1 MRFLAR
7 LSFALLVL
15 MSFDAQAEEPPAGWA
30 HAWKNT
36 DFSKATVA
44 FDEIMSGGPPKD
56 GIPAIDRPVFAPA
69 SSITDIGAQEPVITV
84 REGGAVKAYPVRI
97 LMWHEIVNDSV
108 GGVPVAVTFCPLCNS
123 SIVFDRRVGDRLLSF
138 GTTGKLRN
146 SDLVMYDRQTESW
159 WQQFT
164 GEAII
169 GEMVGQRLTP
179 LASRVES
186 FERFLAAAGG
196 DALVM
201 VPNGAFVRSYGANPY
216 SMYDSSKKPFLYRG
230 ALPDQVAPLSR
241 VVVVGEEAW
250 SIDLLREIKRVEKG
264 DLVITWEAGQNSALD
279 KSLIKLGRDIGNVVV
294 QRQTS
299 EGLRDA
305 PHDISFAFAFHAFY
319 PEGPI
324 YTTAD

>member
-1 MRFLAR
+1 VCSSDLAGAILR
-7 LSFALLVL
+7 PGPALAALVL
-15 MSFDAQAEEPPAGWA
+15 TPRQTTGPFYPLTLPLDKDNDLTIVQGQTGIAAG
-30 HAWKNT
+30 T
-36 DFSKATVA
+36 
-44 FDEIMSGGPPKD
+44 
-56 GIPAIDRPVFAPA
+56 
-69 SSITDIGAQEPVITV
+69 ITDIGPQEPVITV

-97 LMWHEIVNDSV
+97 LMWHEIVNDTV

-123 SIVFDRRVGDRLLSF
+123 SIVFDRRVGERILSF

-169 GEMVGQRLTP
+169 GEMVGQRLTA

-186 FERFLAAAGG
+186 FERYLAVAGEH
-196 DALVM
+196 ALVM
-201 VPNGAFVRSYGANPY
+201 VPSGGFSRSYGGNPY
-216 SMYDSSKKPFLYRG
+216 SMYDSSDRPFLFRG
-230 ALPDQVAPLSR
+230 ELPSEVAPLSR

-294 QRQTS
+294 QRMTD

-305 PHDISFAFAFHAFY
+305 PHDISFAFAFHAF
-319 PEGPI
+319 
-324 YTTAD
+324 